1 MKYSASKAAEA
12 VGKSTATITRAI
24 EKHKISAV
32 KDDNGA
38 WEIDAAEL
46 HRVFPP
52 KSPANPSMQSNEK
65 LRNAEALHL
74 ELELMGEKLRSASA
88 LNNRLADEVSD
99 LRQRLDDAAA
109 KADRDAEERRK
120 LTAILTDQRA
130 QPVAHENPAPLP
142 LIETPLP
149 APETGLLGRLWGAL
163 VGR

>member
-24 EKHKISAV
+24 EKGKLSAV
-32 KDDNGA
+32 KDTNGA

-52 KSPANPSMQSNEK
+52 KSSENPSMQSDEK
-65 LRNAEALHL
+65 PRNADALHV
-74 ELELMGEKLRSASA
+74 ELQLMGEKLRSASA
-88 LNNRLADEVSD
+88 LNDRLADEVSD

-109 KADRDAEERRK
+109 RSDRDAEERRK

-130 QPVAHENPAPLP
+130 QPMPSEIPAPLP
-142 LIETPLP
+142 VIETPPP
-149 APETGLLGRLWGAL
+149 ASETGLLGRLWNAL
-163 VGR
+163 RGG